1 MNNSKRVLF
10 ALIFVSFFA
19 WLIGCNKSN
28 DNPSN
33 VAVAENSMSY
43 EINGAETKFTTCIAD
58 IQSTDSFM
66 TVSISALSNDDTT
79 RALSITLGSSYAIKS
94 GFTFNESTSSSN
106 AEGFISYL
114 ENTKGYHSLTINE
127 NAAAKVEV
135 KITERTS
142 TNVKG
147 TFTGKLYAQ
156 EDQQAAPY
164 VITGGQFNAK
174 IIQQ

>member
-1 MNNSKRVLF
+1 MNNSKRILV

-19 WLIGCNKSN
+19 WLIGCNKSK
-28 DNPSN
+28 DNPLN
-33 VAVAENSMSY
+33 LTVAENSMSY
-43 EINGAETKFTTCIAD
+43 ELNGGETKFTTCTAD
-58 IQSTDSFM
+58 IHSTDSFM

-79 RALSITLGSSYAIKS
+79 RAISITLGSSYAING
-94 GFTFNESTSSSN
+94 GFTFNESAASSN

-114 ENTKGYHSLTINE
+114 ENTKGYHSLTLNE

-135 KITERTS
+135 QITERTS

-156 EDQQAAPY
+156 DDQQAAPY

-174 IIQQ
+174 IVQQ